1 MSSFNWDH
9 NDSFPQ
15 FSGCHALLADG
26 YMSML
31 SLLAKGFDI
40 QLDSVVKH
48 VELLR
53 REGGGYSSVR
63 LMDTRG
69 NEFSADRVG

>member
-1 MSSFNWDH
+1 VSSFNWDH
-9 NDSFPQ
+9 NDNFPQ

-31 SLLAKGFDI
+31 NPLARGFDI

-48 VELLR
+48 VELLK
-53 REGGGYSSVR
+53 REGGGYSSVH
-63 LMDTRG
+63 LTDTRG
-69 NEFSADRVG
+69 NEFNADKVS